1 MKKLLVIAM
10 VLLCSVGANAQLK
23 NWEVKAGV
31 GASSISGDNT
41 SNQKGKLMW
50 KVGVGCEYGISESFS
65 IQPSLMFVDKG
76 SKYDY
81 AGESKTYNNCY
92 VELPIMAAYRLGIGS
107 GMNLVFNA
115 GPYFGFGITG
125 TKVEAD
131 NNTTEDPFKN
141 ELNRFEFGLG
151 AGVKLEVEKFSVGID
166 YETGLT
172 NINQKHDGE
181 ETNTNHNYTFGVNFG
196 YKF

>member
-31 GASSISGDNT
+31 GAAGVNGDNT
-41 SNQKGKLMW
+41 SELKGKLMW
-50 KVGVGCEYGISESFS
+50 KLGVGCEYGISESFS

-76 SKYDY
+76 YKID
-81 AGESKTYNNCY
+81 GDGGKTINLGYI
-92 VELPIMAAYRLGIGS
+92 ELPIMAAYRLGIGS

-115 GPYFGFGITG
+115 GPYLGYGIAG
-125 TKVEAD
+125 TKVAGEND
-131 NNTTEDPFKN
+131 EEVSPFKN
-141 ELNRFEFGLG
+141 EFKRFEFGLG
-151 AGVKLEVEKFSVGID
+151 AGVKLEVEKFTVGID

-172 NINQKHDGE
+172 NMNQSVSEGSTPK
-181 ETNTNHNYTFGVNFG
+181 NHNYTFGVNFG